1 MDELTRVSG
10 VGSGKALKYGATIL
24 SLIKKYVEENEIE
37 RPLDMVVKSVVNK
50 SGLKVHIIQNI
61 DRKVSLETIA
71 RGKQLSMN
79 EMITEIETIVLSGT
93 KVNINYYIDE
103 MVDADKQDEIYE
115 YFKESESDSIEV
127 ALKQLGEDEYT
138 EEEIRLVRIK
148 FMSEF
153 AN

>member
-1 MDELTRVSG
+1 M
-10 VGSGKALKYGATIL
+10 GSACCSREDTTNARSI
-24 SLIKKYVEENEIE
+24 IK
-37 RPLDMVVKSVVNK
+37 NK

>member
-1 MDELTRVSG
+1 VSPDC
-10 VGSGKALKYGATIL
+10 S
-24 SLIKKYVEENEIE
+24 NE
-37 RPLDMVVKSVVNK
+37 
-50 SGLKVHIIQNI
+50 HIIQNI

-127 ALKQLGEDEYT
+127 ALKELGEDEYT